1 VVFRFSDFDHA
12 HQRAGSDKNLRG
24 VSSRNPAAGFNG
36 QGARTIGR
44 MDAIRNRKTMAGSP
58 DAGRETFAISV
69 SQSCAWSFRF
79 GVPAFVNP

>member
-1 VVFRFSDFDHA
+1 MIRKIFRFMFSNA
-12 HQRAGSDKNLRG
+12 RVLAKNLRG

-69 SQSCAWSFRF
+69 SQSCAWYFSF
-79 GVPAFVNP
+79 GAPAFVNP